1 MTDWVDNEAERIV
14 DDFVANDSAE
24 DLLQLQEAIAAAI
37 RDAYERGKKVIQNG
51 HTFTCVVLMRTFIF
65 S

>member
-1 MTDWVDNEAERIV
+1 MTDWADNEAERIV
-14 DDFVANDSAE
+14 DDFVANDSSE

-37 RDAYERGKKVIQNG
+37 RDAYERGKKVIPTG
-51 HTFTCVVLMRTFIF
+51 LAFTCVVLIGTFIF